1 MMPGALRQLLGAAL
15 IGLVAARSATVT
27 LAQAPAATEYEIKA
41 AFLYNFAKFVEWPP
55 EALAAPSAPIVIGV
69 LGTDPFGH
77 TLDQIVA
84 DKQIGG
90 HPLVIKRL
98 KDASEAD
105 GCQIVFVG
113 ASDRTALKRL
123 VQSKTRHAILTVG
136 EMEGF
141 AQEGGII
148 QFVIQDNKVRFQIN
162 AAAAD
167 KAGLKISAQL
177 LKLALS
183 PPASSE
189 N

>member
-1 MMPGALRQLLGAAL
+1 MNAKVTIFAVL
-15 IGLVAARSATVT
+15 LVASGTAAA
-27 LAQAPAATEYEIKA
+27 AQTPAATEYEVKA

-55 EALAAPSAPIVIGV
+55 EALAAPSAPMVIGV

-77 TLDQIVA
+77 TLDRIVA

-98 KDASEAD
+98 KDASEAE

-113 ASDRTALKRL
+113 TADRAALKRL
-123 VQSKTRHAILTVG
+123 VQSNARHAVLTVG
-136 EMEGF
+136 EIEGF
-141 AQEGGII
+141 TQEGGII
-148 QFVIQDNKVRFQIN
+148 QFVIQENKVRFQIN

-183 PPASSE
+183 PPASPE